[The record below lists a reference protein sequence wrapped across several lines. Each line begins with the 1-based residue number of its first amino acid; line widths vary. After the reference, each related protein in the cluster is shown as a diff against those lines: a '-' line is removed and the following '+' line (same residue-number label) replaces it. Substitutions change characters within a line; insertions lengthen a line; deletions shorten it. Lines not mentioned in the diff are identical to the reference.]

1 MKRMSTICCVFGAS
15 LATLA
20 AEGFTLV
27 SPTVRARVV
36 VGEGEPGY
44 VFRAAQDLTND
55 VKKITGADL
64 ALVRGGTPR
73 PGDMS
78 IVTAPRDEWEAYEVT
93 VKDGV
98 LSVAGSDARGT
109 MFGIYDFIERCLKVD
124 PLSFWNGTPYP
135 KSDTLAWEG
144 VEIRQASPTFRFRGW
159 FINDEDLLTAWM
171 ESGGK
176 RFIDYPFYSDVV
188 NPAAMELVAEALVR
202 CRYNLIIPA
211 SFINIMNPPEA

>member
-1 MKRMSTICCVFGAS
+1 MKRMSTICCVLGAS

-55 VKKITGADL
+55 VKKITGVDL

-78 IVTAPRDEWEAYEVT
+78 IATRREGAP
-93 VKDGV
+93 
-98 LSVAGSDARGT
+98 
-109 MFGIYDFIERCLKVD
+109 
-124 PLSFWNGTPYP
+124 
-135 KSDTLAWEG
+135 
-144 VEIRQASPTFRFRGW
+144 QTF
-159 FINDEDLLTAWM
+159 A
-171 ESGGK
+171 
-176 RFIDYPFYSDVV
+176 
-188 NPAAMELVAEALVR
+188 
-202 CRYNLIIPA
+202 
-211 SFINIMNPPEA
+211 

>member
-1 MKRMSTICCVFGAS
+1 MKRMSTICCILGAS
-15 LATLA
+15 LTTLA

-36 VGEGEPGY
+36 VGESEPGY

-55 VKKITGADL
+55 VKKITGTDL

-78 IVTAPRDEWEAYEVT
+78 IATRRGGAPQTFAGRPGPHGDGAPQTLAGRPGPHGGGEWEAYEVT

-135 KSDTLAWEG
+135 KSDTLAWER
-144 VEIRQASPTFRFRGW
+144 VDIRQASPTFRFRGW
-159 FINDEDLLTAWM
+159 FINDEDFRLK
-171 ESGGK
+171 ESGNCETKTNGHT
-176 RFIDYPFYSDVV
+176 
-188 NPAAMELVAEALVR
+188 
-202 CRYNLIIPA
+202 
-211 SFINIMNPPEA
+211 